1 LIGRIA
7 VIRRL
12 KLKNWRNY
20 EDVSIDLQA
29 GTTFVVASNGVGKT
43 SLVEAARWALFGAPS
58 ASSTSPVRV
67 GADQATATVEL
78 VLPTGQIL
86 TVERTVTT
94 KAARH
99 PSLPSIHLD
108 GKRIDLAAFDAAL
121 REAYGT
127 EAAFLAR
134 LTLPAVSR
142 EQDTPTALGLES
154 HLGQYFGVDGLQRA
168 SEFLTGELKRIE
180 KQIRQIKVANAS
192 TAQQLAELERAVTT
206 AAAAVEDATRD
217 HTAAQVSYEALRA
230 HLQARQVREAWTARH
245 GQWLS
250 RTNDLLDEIAQELE
264 EAVDRASVE
273 GRLGERIDDLSRLIE
288 KARIQIAIRESR
300 AETIRANQA
309 SLDDSHDDCP
319 VCRRPLDD
327 TTIALAHQ
335 SNEAELEALAAEV
348 AALRSEETSA
358 ITRRGQMQAL
368 AQRWRSVSDP
378 GPEPEVSVEPTPH
391 GTDIEEAAGQVSEA
405 LERLVNAR
413 AGQVDAERRLREA
426 READD
431 AMRQLVSL
439 FRDEANIRV
448 ALGTTRA
455 TLDELLEQTV
465 RPLATEVDQRWKALF
480 PNRGQLSTRADGSI
494 TRNVNGHPLPYDAFS
509 TGESMVATIV
519 LKLLVAQM
527 ATSADFCWF
536 DEPLEHLDPDV
547 RRQVAQILSRA
558 SAGNAQL
565 CQIVVTTYEEPLAR
579 QLKARNPERV
589 HLIDLRQASDPG
601 PDTLPSTLPA

>member
-1 LIGRIA
+1 M
-7 VIRRL
+7 IRRL
-12 KLKNWRNY
+12 KLTNWRNY

-58 ASSTSPVRV
+58 ASSASPVCV

-78 VLPTGQIL
+78 VLPDGQIL
-86 TVERTVTT
+86 TVERTVTA
-94 KAARH
+94 KAARQA
-99 PSLPSIHLD
+99 PLPSIHLD
-108 GKRIDLAAFDAAL
+108 SKRIDLDAFHSAL

-127 EAAFLAR
+127 EPAFLAR
-134 LTLPAVSR
+134 LTMPAVSR
-142 EQDTPTALGLES
+142 DQDTPTALGLES
-154 HLGQYFGVDGLQRA
+154 HLGRYFGVDGLQRA
-168 SEFLTGELKRIE
+168 SEILAGELKSIE

-217 HTAAQVSYEALRA
+217 HTAAQTSHEVLRA
-230 HLQARQVREAWTARH
+230 HLQAQQVREAWTARH
-245 GQWLS
+245 DQWLS
-250 RTNDLLDEIAQELE
+250 QTNDLLEEIARELE
-264 EAVDRASVE
+264 ESVE
-273 GRLGERIDDLSRLIE
+273 RVSVEDRLTERVDDLNRLIE
-288 KARIQIAIRESR
+288 NVRIQIAIRESR
-300 AETIRANQA
+300 AETIRSNQA

-327 TTIALAHQ
+327 TTIAVAHQ

-358 ITRRGQMQAL
+358 TMRRSQMQAL
-368 AQRWRSVSDP
+368 AQRWRSIPDP
-378 GPEPEVSVEPTPH
+378 GPEPEVSADPTPH
-391 GTDIEEAAGQVSEA
+391 STDIDEAAGHVSEA

-413 AGQVDAERRLREA
+413 AAQANAERRLQEA

-431 AMRQLVSL
+431 AMRQLTSL

-448 ALGTTRA
+448 ALETTRA
-455 TLDELLEQTV
+455 TLAEILEQTV
-465 RPLATEVDQRWKALF
+465 RPLATEVDQRWKDLF
-480 PNRGQLSTRADGSI
+480 PNRGKLSTRADGSI

-509 TGESMVATIV
+509 TGESMVTTIV

-527 ATSADFCWF
+527 ATSTNFCWF

-547 RRQVAQILSRA
+547 RRQVANILSRA
-558 SAGNAQL
+558 SDGNGQL
-565 CQIVVTTYEEPLAR
+565 RQIVVTTYEEPLAR
-579 QLKARNPERV
+579 HLKARNPEHV
-589 HLIDLRQASDPG
+589 HLIDVRQAPDPRQDMH
-601 PDTLPSTLPA
+601 PNTLPA